1 MCDIKVDL
9 SVLDNQLRSLCLH
22 ISFHSCRNSL
32 WAHITM
38 HKDSLSS
45 APLLSVFL
53 MTVILTG
60 MQWIPSTVL
69 IYIYLMRTAAYFI
82 MPLID

>member
-1 MCDIKVDL
+1 MCDFKVDL
-9 SVLDNQLRSLCLH
+9 SVLDKQLRSLCLH
-22 ISFHSCRNSL
+22 ISFHSL

-38 HKDSLSS
+38 RKDSLSS
-45 APLLSVFL
+45 APLLSDFF

-60 MQWIPSTVL
+60 MKWISGTVL